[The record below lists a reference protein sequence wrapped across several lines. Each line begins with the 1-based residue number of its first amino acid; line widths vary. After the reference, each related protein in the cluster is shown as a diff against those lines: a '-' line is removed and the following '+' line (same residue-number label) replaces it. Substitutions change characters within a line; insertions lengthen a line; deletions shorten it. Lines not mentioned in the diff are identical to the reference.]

1 MGLSRRGQ
9 IRLSALLFLLVLDM
23 VFFILNIAGTIIAYK
38 NDKHC

>member
-23 VFFILNIAGTIIAYK
+23 VFFIFNIAGTITAYK
-38 NDKHC
+38 ND